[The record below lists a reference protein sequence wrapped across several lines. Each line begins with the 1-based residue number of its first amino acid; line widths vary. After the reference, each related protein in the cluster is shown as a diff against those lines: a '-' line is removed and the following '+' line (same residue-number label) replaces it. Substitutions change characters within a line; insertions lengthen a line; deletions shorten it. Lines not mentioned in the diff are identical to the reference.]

1 MTISKDDAAAAL
13 RDIDQAGERS
23 LELKSYDTGG
33 PYLLI
38 WGLAWLVAGS
48 VTDFMPRQGALIW
61 NTVNAIA
68 VIATIWLTYRLARQN
83 ANRRGSWRVFLAA
96 FILAVFANTVL
107 WLFQPLA
114 ANKIMAF
121 VGLLNATGYAL
132 LGLWQGPRW
141 IIAGGIV
148 ALALLVGFYYVPEHY
163 SLWMGVVGG
172 GSMIISGVWI
182 RRA

>member
-38 WGLAWLVAGS
+38 WGLAWLVAGT
-48 VTDFMPRQGALIW
+48 VTDFIPRQGAIVW

-68 VIATIWLTYRLARQN
+68 VIATIWLTYRSGKHPTTGRDQ
-83 ANRRGSWRVFLAA
+83 WRIFFAA
-96 FILAVFANTVL
+96 FILALFANVVL
-107 WLFQPLA
+107 WLFQPISG
-114 ANKIMAF
+114 NKIMAF

-132 LGLWQGPRW
+132 LGLWKGPRW
-141 IIAGGIV
+141 MIAGGVVAV
-148 ALALLVGFYYVPEHY
+148 ALLFGFYYVPEHY

-172 GSMIISGVWI
+172 GSMIVSSVWI